1 MAFTIYKPGQG
12 YYTRMMSGIGAGIL
26 VVAGVAWLV
35 KQLSVVKSDYVY
47 YYQVITAAV
56 IILGAFV
63 VLWYLLNKPRIVDFM
78 IATESEM
85 RKVNWPSRREI
96 IKSTWVVICGTV
108 LMAVLLLVVDVAFAR
123 LFTWIGVLEGV
134 AS

>member
-1 MAFTIYKPGQG
+1 MALTIYKPGQG
-12 YYTRMMSGIGAGIL
+12 YYTRMLSGIGAGIL

-47 YYQVITAAV
+47 YYQGITAAV
-56 IILGAFV
+56 IILGAFIT
-63 VLWYLLNKPRIVDFM
+63 LWYLLNKPRIVDFM

-85 RKVNWPSRREI
+85 RKVNWPSRSEI
-96 IKSTWVVICGTV
+96 IKSTWVVICGTIM
-108 LMAVLLLVVDVAFAR
+108 MALLLLVVDVAFAR

-134 AS
+134 SQ